1 MFFIALTFP
10 ISPSEESIDAYNIWF
25 ELLFELLPID
35 ADFENVMTTKQRLET
50 RDAFLDFVIYMHK
63 QVLDETLEKD
73 AICEFFEYLRATDCQ
88 STHTVA
94 GTKREGSCRRPS
106 QKIESVCVV
115 LCTPADETKTK
126 TPSFMMD
133 PIFLSTGSAKEE
145 TSKVAARA
153 LTNEQ
158 AFCSCLFSVKW
169 FLLHLVASRFPTSPK
184 LLLSMR
190 KKYETWLL
198 LFEKTMSCF
207 ACRVNFKENMTA
219 IDYQFAKDLQS
230 RDSFMKLIF
239 NLHAN
244 INTMLGKAN
253 SVAFVQSAHFF
264 DALATK
270 TTNNH
275 SCNVMVG
282 QLKEFDSR
290 FYLAL

>member
-1 MFFIALTFP
+1 
-10 ISPSEESIDAYNIWF
+10 
-25 ELLFELLPID
+25 
-35 ADFENVMTTKQRLET
+35 
-50 RDAFLDFVIYMHK
+50 
-63 QVLDETLEKD
+63 
-73 AICEFFEYLRATDCQ
+73 
-88 STHTVA
+88 
-94 GTKREGSCRRPS
+94 
-106 QKIESVCVV
+106 
-115 LCTPADETKTK
+115 
-126 TPSFMMD
+126 
-133 PIFLSTGSAKEE
+133 
-145 TSKVAARA
+145 
-153 LTNEQ
+153 
-158 AFCSCLFSVKW
+158 
-169 FLLHLVASRFPTSPK
+169 
-184 LLLSMR
+184 
-190 KKYETWLL
+190 
-198 LFEKTMSCF
+198 
-207 ACRVNFKENMTA
+207 MTA